1 MNAPDEGVLTAL
13 LARASSQ
20 VPELRVQP
28 NQNGVEI
35 SQPEAKLGFEHSFIT
50 GPLPTRAR
58 QSTQALLK
66 ACNNKQ
72 RNIDRVLDLT
82 AGWGIDS
89 FTLAWHGQQ
98 VTLLEH
104 SELLFA
110 VLAYSHSRL
119 TADSLESATVANR
132 MSIKNINSISYL
144 QSLDTDHGFDCICLD
159 PMFPRRK
166 SGAKPAKEMQILQTL
181 TTNAEIDAC
190 FELALQHAHRRV
202 VVKRPVKAAR
212 LSDLKPDLVYRE
224 KTIRFDVYLTR

>member
-1 MNAPDEGVLTAL
+1 MIAPDEGMLSAL

-20 VPELRVQP
+20 VSDLHVQP
-28 NQNGVEI
+28 NQDGVEI
-35 SQPEAKLGFEHSFIT
+35 DQPASQLGFQHSFIT
-50 GPLPTRAR
+50 GPLPVRAR

-72 RNIDRVLDLT
+72 RNIDSILDLT

-110 VLAYSHSRL
+110 ILAYSHSRL
-119 TADSLESATVANR
+119 AADSQDSAAVSSR
-132 MSIKNINSISYL
+132 MIIKNINSISYL
-144 QSLDTDHGFDCICLD
+144 RSLSTDHQFDCICLD

-181 TTNAEIDAC
+181 TTNVEIDAC
-190 FELALQHAHRRV
+190 FELALQHARRRV
-202 VVKRPVKAAR
+202 VVKRPAKAAR
-212 LSDLKPDLVYRE
+212 LSGLKPDLVYRE